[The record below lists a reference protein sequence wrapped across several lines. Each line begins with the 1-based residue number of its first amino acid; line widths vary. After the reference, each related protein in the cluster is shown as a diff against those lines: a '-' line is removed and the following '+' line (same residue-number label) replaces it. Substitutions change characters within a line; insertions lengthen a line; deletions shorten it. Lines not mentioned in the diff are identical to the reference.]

1 MKTMELNK
9 KNLYNVECNRPIGG
23 NCAGNCRKT
32 EVNVECNR
40 PIGGNC
46 AGNCRKTDTESR

>member
-1 MKTMELNK
+1 MELNK
-9 KNLYNVECNRPIGG
+9 KVLYNVECNRPIGG

-32 EVNVECNR
+32 EKYVECSR

-46 AGNCRKTDTESR
+46 AGNCRKTDIEIR